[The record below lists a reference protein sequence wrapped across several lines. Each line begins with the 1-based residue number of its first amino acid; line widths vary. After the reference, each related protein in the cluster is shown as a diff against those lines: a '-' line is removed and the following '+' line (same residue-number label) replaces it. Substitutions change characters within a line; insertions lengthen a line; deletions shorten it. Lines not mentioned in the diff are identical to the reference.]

1 MISTTPVP
9 LGVTFTLPLVVL
21 VVISFVCTSKLPPSC
36 GVVSDTTSELTVSNS
51 RAVPPEFTLT
61 VLPPCPVRLEGV
73 SVRPAKLPAG
83 TVTVTNSSALPD
95 EFTFTVLPAAPVK
108 LAGVSDKV
116 VNVVAPAPA
125 DTLAS
130 LVFSASVKAFVSA
143 FAS

>member
-9 LGVTFTLPLVVL
+9 LGVTLILPLVVL

-83 TVTVTNSSALPD
+83 VVTVTNSTALPD
-95 EFTFTVLPAAPVK
+95 EFTFSVLPAAPVK
-108 LAGVSDKV
+108 LVGVSPKPTK
-116 VNVVAPAPA
+116 VVAPAPA
-125 DTLAS
+125 VMPAS
-130 LVFSASVKAFVSA
+130 LVFSASVKALVSEL
-143 FAS
+143 AS